1 MTKNSRLARVLRRT
15 PVALATAGVVGASLV
30 APVATA
36 QPAQAETAQSSRLPG
51 AEDLRAQAEELLG
64 GGFNVDEFLGQAP
77 DNAWNVRNQLLDQ
90 METINPQAADVLRG
104 ALDGLLDIVFPGLP
118 ARKVEEARQAR
129 EEKNRAEA
137 AERERV
143 EAEARAAAEQARRE
157 EEQNRFDTGPCPA
170 DAAVCVDIDGRRTW
184 LQQGGEVTYIAPGM
198 APGKNNPQEE
208 TPRGTFYVNR
218 KVKDEISHEFG
229 DAAMPNAIYFTNNGH
244 AFHMGDP
251 AFDSAGCVRLPWEAS
266 ERYWNDLNIGDKVF
280 TY

>member
-1 MTKNSRLARVLRRT
+1 M
-15 PVALATAGVVGASLV
+15 
-30 APVATA
+30 
-36 QPAQAETAQSSRLPG
+36 
-51 AEDLRAQAEELLG
+51 
-64 GGFNVDEFLGQAP
+64 
-77 DNAWNVRNQLLDQ
+77 
-90 METINPQAADVLRG
+90 
-104 ALDGLLDIVFPGLP
+104 
-118 ARKVEEARQAR
+118 
-129 EEKNRAEA
+129 
-137 AERERV
+137 
-143 EAEARAAAEQARRE
+143 
-157 EEQNRFDTGPCPA
+157 
-170 DAAVCVDIDGRRTW
+170 CVDIDGRRTW

-280 TY
+280 IY